1 MKFTVVFLILTLM
14 TQPAFAYLDP
24 GSGSAIISLIIG
36 FFVSIGVLAKTF
48 WYKIKKIIGLSKPNK
63 NKEWNIIIKSMQASQ
78 NKLGL

>member
-63 NKEWNIIIKSMQASQ
+63 NKE
-78 NKLGL
+78 